1 MTIAITNAHVAPV
14 AGAPFNG
21 TVVMTDGRIEA
32 VGPDVTA
39 PEGATIID
47 AGGAHLTPGLVDA
60 HVHLGVHPEGDG
72 ASASDTNE
80 MTGVNQAAVRTID
93 AIDPLEEGWD
103 VALAGGVTT
112 VNVNPGSGNPI
123 GGLATTLHTFGRIV
137 DRMVLREPA
146 GLKSALGENP
156 KRVYGEK
163 DQTPSTR
170 LGNAKVI
177 REAFV
182 QAQNYMARQE
192 QAEKDGKPFD
202 RDLTNEAL
210 ARVLRRE
217 IPWRQ
222 HCHRADD
229 VVTAVRLA
237 DEFGYDLVI
246 DHGTEAHKVADL
258 LAEKGIPVLIGPLFT
273 TKSKM
278 ELRGRSIANPA
289 KLAAAGVDVSL
300 ITDHPVIPISFHV
313 HQASLAIREG
323 LDRETAL
330 RAITLNPAKV
340 LGVDAEVGSI
350 EVGKRAD
357 LVLWTGDWADP
368 MARPSR
374 VWIDGQQVFEFDEA
388 TRTETIASR
397 EFDPFVKRDVE

>member
-1 MTIAITNAHVAPV
+1 MTIAITNAHVIPV
-14 AGAPFNG
+14 DGDPFDG
-21 TVVMTDGRIEA
+21 TVLIADGRILEL
-32 VGPDVTA
+32 GTDVTVPA
-39 PEGATIID
+39 DAEIID
-47 AGGAHLTPGLVDA
+47 AQGAQLTPGLVDA

-72 ASASDTNE
+72 GGASDTNE
-80 MTGVNQAAVRTID
+80 MTGVNQAAVRTLD
-93 AIDPLEEGWD
+93 AIDPFEEGWD
-103 VALAGGVTT
+103 AALAGGVTT

-123 GGLATTLHTFGRIV
+123 GGQATTLHTFGRIV

-146 GLKSALGENP
+146 GVKSALGENP

-163 DQTPSTR
+163 KQTPSTR

-182 QAQNYMARQE
+182 AAQNYMAQQE
-192 QAEKDGKPFD
+192 RAEADGKPFD
-202 RDLTNEAL
+202 RDLTKETL
-210 ARVLRRE
+210 AKVLRRE
-217 IPWRQ
+217 MPWRQ

-258 LAEKGIPVLIGPLFT
+258 LAEKSIPVLLGPLFT

-278 ELRGRSIANPA
+278 ELRGRSIANAA
-289 KLAAAGVDVSL
+289 KLAAAGVEISL
-300 ITDHPVIPISFHV
+300 ITDHPVIPIGFHV

-330 RAITLNPAKV
+330 KAITINPARA
-340 LGVDAEVGSI
+340 LGVDGEVGSI
-350 EVGKRAD
+350 VVGKRAD
-357 LVLWTGDWADP
+357 LVLWSGDWADT
-368 MARPSR
+368 MSRPTR
-374 VWIDGQQVFEFDEA
+374 VLIDGQTVFELDAA
-388 TRTETIASR
+388 TREERIVER
-397 EFDPFVKRDVE
+397 EL

>member
-1 MTIAITNAHVAPV
+1 MRRENTVTTAIVNAHVIPV
-14 AGAPFNG
+14 AGTEYTG
-21 TVVMTDGRIEA
+21 TILIENGRIA
-32 VGPDVTA
+32 ALGADIDVPA
-39 PEGATIID
+39 DAEVVDAQGAQV
-47 AGGAHLTPGLVDA
+47 TPGLVDA

-72 ASASDTNE
+72 GGASDTNE
-80 MTGVNQAAVRTID
+80 MTGVNQAGVRTID

-103 VALAGGVTT
+103 AALAGGVTT

-123 GGLATTLHTFGRIV
+123 GGQATALHTWGRIV
-137 DRMVLREPA
+137 DNMVLRVPA
-146 GLKSALGENP
+146 GVKSALGENP

-163 DQTPSTR
+163 KQTPSTR

-177 REAFV
+177 REAFTEAQYYMEQ
-182 QAQNYMARQE
+182 QAQAATE
-192 QAEKDGKPFD
+192 GKPFA
-202 RDLTNEAL
+202 RDITNEAL
-210 ARVLRRE
+210 AAVLRGE

-229 VVTAVRLA
+229 VVTAVRLSE
-237 DEFGYDLVI
+237 EFGYKLVI

-258 LAEKGIPVLIGPLFT
+258 LAEKNVPVLIGPLFT

-289 KLAAAGVDVSL
+289 KLAAAGVEISL

-330 RAITLNPAKV
+330 KAITINPAKV
-340 LGVDAEVGSI
+340 LGVESEVGSI

-357 LVLWTGDWADP
+357 LVLWSGDWADT
-368 MARPSR
+368 MARPTK
-374 VWIDGQQVFEFDEA
+374 VWIDGAQVFEFDEQ
-388 TRTETIASR
+388 TREERVADR
-397 EFDPFVKRDVE
+397 LV

>member
-1 MTIAITNAHVAPV
+1 MTTAIVNANVIPV
-14 AGAPFNG
+14 AGAEFTG
-21 TVVMTDGRIEA
+21 TILIENGRIA
-32 VGPDVTA
+32 ALGTDIDV
-39 PEGATIID
+39 PEGAEVVD
-47 AGGAHLTPGLVDA
+47 AQGAQVTPGLVDA

-72 ASASDTNE
+72 GGASDTNE
-80 MTGVNQAAVRTID
+80 MTGVNQAGVRTID

-103 VALAGGVTT
+103 AALAGGVTT

-123 GGLATTLHTFGRIV
+123 GGQATALHTWGRIV
-137 DRMVLREPA
+137 DSMVLRVPA
-146 GLKSALGENP
+146 GVKSALGENP

-163 DQTPSTR
+163 KQTPSTR

-177 REAFV
+177 REAFT
-182 QAQNYMARQE
+182 QAQYYME
-192 QAEKDGKPFD
+192 QQAHAATEGKPFA
-202 RDLTNEAL
+202 RDITNEAL
-210 ARVLRRE
+210 AAVLRGE

-229 VVTAVRLA
+229 VVTAVRLSE
-237 DEFGYDLVI
+237 EFGYKLVI

-258 LAEKGIPVLIGPLFT
+258 LAEKNVPVLIGPLFT

-289 KLAAAGVDVSL
+289 KLAAAGVEISL

-323 LDRETAL
+323 LDRDTAL
-330 RAITLNPAKV
+330 RAITLNPARV
-340 LGVDAEVGSI
+340 LGVESEVGSI

-357 LVLWTGDWADP
+357 LVLWSGDWADT
-368 MARPSR
+368 MARPTR
-374 VWIDGQQVFEFDEA
+374 VWIDGSQVFEFDEE
-388 TRTETIASR
+388 TREERVADR
-397 EFDPFVKRDVE
+397 LV